1 MIIDTQKKLNEDEK
15 TNASYIITGLNTTL
29 EYLRYVQDFS
39 NLTESQVREY
49 WEGICDV
56 FIEMRLNEHN
66 WRKEISQKYEL
77 PYTFISRNG
86 DLLIEAPQE
95 EE

>member
-15 TNASYIITGLNTTL
+15 TNATYIITGLNTAL

-56 FIEMRLNEHN
+56 FIEMRLNEHH